1 MNTRPQ
7 ILMKLKVMNHNVTA
21 AMTQK
26 LIQCKKMMMMK
37 LFILR
42 QPRIKSKIKFGM
54 KLKEIEKKLREIDLK
69 EQKIG
74 STKKHC
80 DEKFDRINETVR
92 NNQQHLTENCSK
104 SKTLLYESDT
114 EGKSQRKTSL
124 TNPVVLPENY
134 NGDGVWEDHKQ
145 NIEACASVNGWNK
158 EQQVQFLAVSLVGPA
173 RELLLGV
180 PLKSAVLPT
189 VYYYDV

>member
-1 MNTRPQ
+1 M
-7 ILMKLKVMNHNVTA
+7 
-21 AMTQK
+21 
-26 LIQCKKMMMMK
+26 
-37 LFILR
+37 
-42 QPRIKSKIKFGM
+42 
-54 KLKEIEKKLREIDLK
+54 
-69 EQKIG
+69 
-74 STKKHC
+74 
-80 DEKFDRINETVR
+80 
-92 NNQQHLTENCSK
+92 
-104 SKTLLYESDT
+104 LYESDT

-180 PLKSAVLPT
+180 PLKSSIAYSILLRRLREKYSPGEHSNLDYIGL
-189 VYYYDV
+189 YYMHEDKKKEKDQEN